1 MTTTPLRPLALTLAA
16 ALLITIAPAP
26 AAAQAPAPLPTV
38 AKVDL
43 ERYAGTWHE
52 IARLPNRFQA
62 QCVADVTATYT
73 PRPDGAVGVVN
84 RCRTEAGGTDVAEGV
99 AVPQD
104 ETRARLKVSF
114 LPAVL
119 RWLPFGQGDYWVL
132 DLDAQYRWVLV
143 GEPRR
148 EYLWVLARDPQMSQD
163 TLQGVLGRAR
173 EMGFPVERIRI
184 SAPNAPAR

>member
-1 MTTTPLRPLALTLAA
+1 
-16 ALLITIAPAP
+16 
-26 AAAQAPAPLPTV
+26 
-38 AKVDL
+38 
-43 ERYAGTWHE
+43 
-52 IARLPNRFQA
+52 
-62 QCVADVTATYT
+62 
-73 PRPDGAVGVVN
+73 
-84 RCRTEAGGTDVAEGV
+84 
-99 AVPQD
+99 
-104 ETRARLKVSF
+104 
-114 LPAVL
+114 
-119 RWLPFGQGDYWVL
+119 VL